1 MNYPIEK
8 YQIIA
13 HTSKEYKTSEIIAM
27 STYAGKIV
35 KGKAIQH
42 ENDTFNYE
50 TGKKLA
56 IARCAAK
63 IAIKRRKRAKKLL
76 DAAKSQLNAAMR
88 YVNKMCDYYTDAC
101 AEVEET
107 QAAVENILSEIK

>member
-8 YQIIA
+8 YQIIN
-13 HTSKEYKTSEIIAM
+13 HTSKEYKTNEIIAM
-27 STYAGKIV
+27 STYAGKVV

-42 ENDTFNYE
+42 ENDVFDYE

-63 IAIKRRKRAKKLL
+63 IAIKRKNRAKRLF
-76 DAAKSQLNAAMR
+76 DEAKSQLNAALR
-88 YVNKMCDYYTDAC
+88 YVNRMCDYYTDAC